1 MKMSFADGIC
11 VKDNIHLLHFA
22 GRLGMIRDKLL
33 LFQGE
38 QKCQI
43 AVGKIVKDR
52 NNYDN
57 HDHD

>member
-1 MKMSFADGIC
+1 MGFVLKITFIYCIWLETG
-11 VKDNIHLLHFA
+11 
-22 GRLGMIRDKLL
+22 LGMIRDKLL

-52 NNYDN
+52 NNYDD